1 MRFSSALFL
10 MSGVL
15 FCALSACST
24 TPPQCD
30 LQQPAGSCLVR
41 IDYTGGKF
49 SVCSGEQ
56 PADTPPVCM
65 DATLDVSGGKGYIP
79 RRVLLAPGQCRALG
93 VGISSV
99 GQSSCNAFA
108 ARPAPEK

>member
-1 MRFSSALFL
+1 MRLASTLFL
-10 MSGVL
+10 ISSV
-15 FCALSACST
+15 LSACST
-24 TPPQCD
+24 TPQQCD

-41 IDYTGGKF
+41 IDYTNGKF

-56 PADTPPVCM
+56 PADSAPVCM

-79 RRVLLAPGQCRALG
+79 RRVLLAPGECRVLG

-99 GQSSCNAFA
+99 GQSSCHAFV
-108 ARPAPEK
+108 ARPGSGK